1 MGAKFVSFISSA
13 ILAFSSLA
21 AAAPQHRD
29 NGSTSRLS
37 LTAQLQLAD
46 TAAQRYSLLPDDKN
60 FTFSFNQ
67 SEAPFA
73 NRQSF
78 PALVGTGGSMAIAE
92 FPPCSIGFLHL
103 HPRAA
108 ELFVVVS
115 GHVHTEMVPE
125 AGVVDGSGKQRVIRT
140 ELGPK
145 QMTFFP
151 MGSFH
156 TQVNPECEP
165 AMAMASFPSEDS
177 GASAVVGQTF
187 ALNDNI
193 IESAFGQSIQGQ
205 DIDKVRHA
213 LPQGMVTKVESC
225 LAKCGLK
232 KRAL

>member
-1 MGAKFVSFISSA
+1 MIMETT
-13 ILAFSSLA
+13 
-21 AAAPQHRD
+21 
-29 NGSTSRLS
+29 NRLCR
-37 LTAQLQLAD
+37 AV
-46 TAAQRYSLLPDDKN
+46 QRYSLLPNDKN
-60 FTFSFNQ
+60 FTYSFEH
-67 SEAPFA
+67 SEALFA
-73 NRQSF
+73 NRQTF

-92 FPPCSIGFLHL
+92 FPRMQCACHQLTIIYVANCPPACSIGFLHL

-125 AGVVDGSGKQRVIRT
+125 AGVVDASGKQRVIRT

-165 AMAMASFPSEDS
+165 AMAVASFPSEDS

-187 ALNDNI
+187 ALSDNI

>member
-1 MGAKFVSFISSA
+1 MVNKTVTLVSSV
-13 ILAFSSLA
+13 ILALSSMTS
-21 AAAPQHRD
+21 AAPQRRD
-29 NGSTSRLS
+29 NGPASALS
-37 LTAQLQLAD
+37 LTAQLQLVD
-46 TAAQRYSLLPDDKN
+46 TAVQRYSLLPNDKN
-60 FTFSFNQ
+60 FTYSFEH
-67 SEAPFA
+67 SEALFA
-73 NRQSF
+73 NRQTF

-125 AGVVDGSGKQRVIRT
+125 AGVVDASGKQRVIRT

-156 TQVNPECEP
+156 TQVNPE
-165 AMAMASFPSEDS
+165 F
-177 GASAVVGQTF
+177 VGQTF
-187 ALNDNI
+187 ALSDNI

-205 DIDKVRHA
+205 DIDK
-213 LPQGMVTKVESC
+213 GMVTKVESC